1 VVAVMVEELVE
12 GARVAVERAVV
23 PGVVKVAETVVV
35 MVEVAKVEAMEV
47 AETVVVT
54 EGAETEGVMSV
65 VGQAAVKGAQG

>member
-1 VVAVMVEELVE
+1 VMVEELVE

-54 EGAETEGVMSV
+54 EGAETEGVMAV